1 MPKLGIDDSRPA
13 LARSRPRSVCSVGMR
28 NAAPLMKTFAN
39 NVAVN
44 AITSIDQRR
53 SVLIDSTD
61 MPPWSHSHLSMLNL
75 ISYIETAA
83 EWEWLPTAAIA
94 AH

>member
-1 MPKLGIDDSRPA
+1 
-13 LARSRPRSVCSVGMR
+13 MR
-28 NAAPLMKTFAN
+28 NAAPLMNTFAH

-61 MPPWSHSHLSMLNL
+61 MPPSWHSDLSILNHHLVC
-75 ISYIETAA
+75 
-83 EWEWLPTAAIA
+83 
-94 AH
+94 